1 MSFCKPASEINTFKF
16 RWVPEPLA
24 KIYGDYSVEEFVL
37 AVRNGSI
44 NDFMYSDEHSDA
56 EKLELASMVE
66 DVKETLTVNGF
77 MRPEMMSLN
86 DPELYFVVMYLMKLE
101 IADNYYLKKDME
113 EDFGETFMPYYY
125 SNDEYENYVFCY
137 ERVEAIINVLSNFLD
152 EEELYEVT
160 LDIMYM
166 DEAYCETETLENA
179 KKRLVEK
186 GDELI
191 PLLEQVFAM
200 Y

>member
-24 KIYGDYSVEEFVL
+24 RIYGDLSVEEFVL
-37 AVRNGSI
+37 AVRNGSV
-44 NDFMYSDEHSDA
+44 NSFMYNDGYSDA

-66 DVKETLTVNGF
+66 DVKEVLTVNGF

-101 IADNYYLKKDME
+101 VADNYYLKKDME
-113 EDFGETFMPYYY
+113 EDFGEIFMPYYY

-166 DEAYCETETLENA
+166 DEAYCETEILEDA

>member
-1 MSFCKPASEINTFKF
+1 MSFCKPASEINVFKF

-37 AVRNGSI
+37 AVRNGSV
-44 NDFMYSDEHSDA
+44 NSFMYNDEYSDA

-77 MRPEMMSLN
+77 MRSEMMSLN

-113 EDFGETFMPYYY
+113 EDFGEIFMPYYY
-125 SNDEYENYVFCY
+125 TNDEYENYVFCY

-166 DEAYCETETLENA
+166 DEVYCEAEILEDA

>member
-1 MSFCKPASEINTFKF
+1 MSFCKPASEINAFKF

-24 KIYGDYSVEEFVL
+24 RIYGDLSVEEFVL
-37 AVRNGSI
+37 AVRNGSV
-44 NDFMYSDEHSDA
+44 NSFMYNDEYSDA
-56 EKLELASMVE
+56 EKLEYASMVE
-66 DVKETLTVNGF
+66 DVKEVLTVNGF
-77 MRPEMMSLN
+77 IRPEMMSLN
-86 DPELYFVVMYLMKLE
+86 DPELYFVVMYLMKLD
-101 IADNYYLKKDME
+101 IADNYYSKKDIE
-113 EDFGETFMPYYY
+113 EDFGEIFMPYYY

-166 DEAYCETETLENA
+166 DEAYCETEILEDA
-179 KKRLVEK
+179 KKRLVEQ